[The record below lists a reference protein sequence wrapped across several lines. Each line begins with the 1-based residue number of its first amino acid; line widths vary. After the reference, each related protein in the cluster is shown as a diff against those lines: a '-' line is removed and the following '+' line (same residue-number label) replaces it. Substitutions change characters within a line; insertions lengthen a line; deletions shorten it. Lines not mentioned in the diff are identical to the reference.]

1 MAAQSKTKTAA
12 VFLNGDAP
20 HEEPLRRAMLLMP
33 SFFLFTD
40 GAYHY
45 APFIDLIPDLVI
57 GDFDSVGEVASDV
70 SVLKLADQDTTD
82 FEKALRYLV
91 TSGFEKVLVLGGT
104 GKQHDHFLG
113 NLSAA
118 KRYQSEL
125 DIVFYDQSQYFFLG
139 GRETT
144 IETQK
149 GKIISLYPFP
159 EAHGIRTAGLQ
170 YPLNN
175 ERLTM
180 HTRIG
185 TRNVSTSHQVNI
197 VKDSGDLWIF
207 VSY

>member
-20 HEEPLRRAMLLMP
+20 HEEPLRRAMLLSP

-45 APFIDLIPDLVI
+45 APLMDLVPDLII
-57 GDFDSVGEVASDV
+57 GDFDSIVTLPCDV
-70 SVLKLADQDTTD
+70 SLLKLADQNTTD
-82 FEKALRYLV
+82 FEKALHYLV

-118 KRYQSEL
+118 KRYQLEL
-125 DIVFYDQSQYFFLG
+125 DIVFFDQSQYFFLG
-139 GRETT
+139 GRETI

-159 EAHGIRTAGLQ
+159 EAHGIRTEGLE
-170 YPLNN
+170 YALNHEHLN
-175 ERLTM
+175 M
-180 HTRIG
+180 HSRIG
-185 TRNVSTSHQVNI
+185 TRNISTNHQVSI